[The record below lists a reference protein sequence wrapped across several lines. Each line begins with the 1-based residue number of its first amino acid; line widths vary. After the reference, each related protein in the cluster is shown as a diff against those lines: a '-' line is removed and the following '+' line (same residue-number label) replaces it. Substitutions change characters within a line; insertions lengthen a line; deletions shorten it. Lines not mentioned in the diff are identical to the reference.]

1 VGVHIIE
8 QRLASCTVHSA
19 EEEMHAL
26 CEITGE
32 LVLASLGRGDFFS
45 SASLQGG
52 TCLRIFH
59 GLDRFSEDLEFSL
72 FRDDR
77 AFCWARYLS
86 QASSDL
92 SLYGYETDSIE
103 QSGSE
108 EATLRLTLQ
117 RGGRAPEAIIIK
129 LTAEANPPAGSQ
141 QERRVLDFPFFFRVT
156 ARSLPTLFAGTL
168 HALLCRECPRGR
180 DWYDFLWCMARGIP
194 VNYAYLGSALRQEE
208 PYNDME
214 MPVDRSWLVRA
225 LGHKVAETDF
235 KRAAQDVMR
244 FITPSLQNSLQ
255 LWEETVFLQQL
266 DKIGPIS
273 GATRW

>member
-1 VGVHIIE
+1 M
-8 QRLASCTVHSA
+8 HSA

-32 LVLASLGRGDFFS
+32 LVLASLGRSDFFS
-45 SASLQGG
+45 SASFQGG

-72 FRDDR
+72 FRGDR

-117 RGGRAPEAIIIK
+117 RGGCAPESIIIT

-141 QERRVLDFPFFFRVT
+141 QERRVLDFPCFFRVT
-156 ARSLPTLFAGTL
+156 ARSLPTLFAETL

-180 DWYDFLWCMARGIP
+180 DWYDFLWYTARGIT
-194 VNYAYLGSALRQEE
+194 VNYAYLGSALRQERL
-208 PYNDME
+208 YKDVDMR
-214 MPVDRSWLVRA
+214 VDRSWLIRA
-225 LGHKVAETDF
+225 LRHKVTETDF

-244 FITPSLQNSLQ
+244 FITLSLQSSLE
-255 LWEETVFLQQL
+255 LWDEAVFLQQL
-266 DKIGPIS
+266 DKIGEF
-273 GATRW
+273 